1 MDKYNIV
8 RFYKDCE
15 RTSRIIKKNLS
26 LDEAQ
31 QHCKSEL
38 THGVNF
44 FDGFTIASCECDNEK
59 IIKDETLKRYTRTV
73 REQQGSIEESLLN
86 IERQISDIV
95 NIVSKQAE
103 YYNGSRLRK
112 LQKEQ
117 RENQKKWSISDKQRY
132 WKKFLSG

>member
-15 RTSRIIKKNLS
+15 RTSKIIRKNLS
-26 LDEAQ
+26 LDEAKL
-31 QHCKSEL
+31 HCQSEL
-38 THGVNF
+38 SHSVNF
-44 FDGFTIASCECDNEK
+44 FDGFTLVSCECDNEK
-59 IIKDETLKRYTRTV
+59 IKDETLKRYTRTV
-73 REQQGSIEESLLN
+73 REEHSRMEESLLN

-103 YYNGSRLRK
+103 YYNESRLRK
-112 LQKEQ
+112 LQNQQ
-117 RENQKKWSISDKQRY
+117 RENQKKWSISDKQKY

>member
-15 RTSRIIKKNLS
+15 RTKIIRMNLS

-31 QHCKSEL
+31 QHCKSGL
-38 THGVNF
+38 THGINF
-44 FDGFTIASCECDNEK
+44 FDGFTLVSCECDNEK
-59 IIKDETLKRYTRTV
+59 IKDETLKRYTRTV
-73 REQQGSIEESLLN
+73 RVEHSRMEESLLN

-95 NIVSKQAE
+95 DIISKQAE
-103 YYNGSRLRK
+103 YYNESRLRK
-112 LQKEQ
+112 LQKQQ
-117 RENQKKWSISDKQRY
+117 RENQKKLSISDKQKY

>member
-15 RTSRIIKKNLS
+15 RTKIIRKNLS

-31 QHCKSEL
+31 RHCQSEL

-44 FDGFTIASCECDNEK
+44 FDGFTLVSCECDNEK

-86 IERQISDIV
+86 IERQISYIV

-103 YYNGSRLRK
+103 YYNESRLRK
-112 LQKEQ
+112 LQKQQ
-117 RENQKKWSISDKQRY
+117 RENQKKWSISDKQKY

>member
-38 THGVNF
+38 THGINF
-44 FDGFTIASCECDNEK
+44 FDGFTLVSCECDK
-59 IIKDETLKRYTRTV
+59 IKDETLKRYTRTV
-73 REQQGSIEESLLN
+73 REEHSRMEELLLN

-103 YYNGSRLRK
+103 YYNESRLRK
-112 LQKEQ
+112 LQKQQ
-117 RENQKKWSISDKQRY
+117 RENKKKWSISDKQKY